1 MSHFY
6 SCKNPSEPQ
15 FEAEVGTPAQARK
28 SGEDVYPSV
37 TTVLGI
43 VKDSFLDD
51 VYKPRM
57 LTELARD
64 NPDLPWS
71 DLTEMVYGTRPH
83 PKDGELIPS
92 HEFGTSVH
100 ATIERMINHQI
111 LGIQKDPG
119 ESCWDKWASPFL
131 DWITENNVQVIA
143 CEKLV
148 SHGGIKIA
156 GSVDFVGMKDS
167 RIFLADYK

>member
-6 SCKNPSEPQ
+6 NCKNPSEPQ

-28 SGEDVYPSV
+28 AGADVYPSV

-43 VKDSFLDD
+43 VKDPFLDE

-57 LTELARD
+57 ITDLAREHP
-64 NPDLPWS
+64 NRPWS
-71 DLTEMVYGTRPH
+71 DLAEMVYGTRPH

-100 ATIERMINHQI
+100 GTIERMINHHV
-111 LGIQKDPG
+111 LGIDEHPDR
-119 ESCWDKWASPFL
+119 S
-131 DWITENNVQVIA
+131 
-143 CEKLV
+143 
-148 SHGGIKIA
+148 
-156 GSVDFVGMKDS
+156 
-167 RIFLADYK
+167 

>member
-6 SCKNPSEPQ
+6 NCKNPSEPQ

-28 SGEDVYPSV
+28 AGAEIYPSV

-64 NPDLPWS
+64 TPDLPWS
-71 DLTEMVYGTRPH
+71 DLTEMDD
-83 PKDGELIPS
+83 DGLSQRVAEP
-92 HEFGTSVH
+92 T
-100 ATIERMINHQI
+100 
-111 LGIQKDPG
+111 LG
-119 ESCWDKWASPFL
+119 
-131 DWITENNVQVIA
+131 
-143 CEKLV
+143 
-148 SHGGIKIA
+148 
-156 GSVDFVGMKDS
+156 
-167 RIFLADYK
+167 